1 MDRCAGAAYT
11 QPFVHFTQAP
21 MHRLPATLGIA
32 ISAILTA
39 LPAHAA
45 CDNYPQELA
54 TRVSADQAL
63 RSRLDFSRMNDPD
76 QKKLMQHM
84 GIVDRANT
92 AWLKAL
98 LERCGFPDKD
108 KHGEKVQSNAWLLVQ
123 HADHDVAF
131 QKYTLSL
138 LEKMAAQR
146 GEPVRRSFAYLA
158 DRVAV
163 AEGRPQLYG
172 TQLMAPA
179 EQPCNFDF
187 NTMDDRE
194 KVEARRAA
202 LGLPPLDIYKEIVL
216 ENSNCM
222 PPSASE
228 SGSQPDR
235 H

>member
-1 MDRCAGAAYT
+1 
-11 QPFVHFTQAP
+11 
-21 MHRLPATLGIA
+21 MHRFSATLGIA
-32 ISAILTA
+32 IAALLFHPSAR
-39 LPAHAA
+39 AA
-45 CDNYPQELA
+45 CDDYPQELA

-63 RSRLDFSRMNDPD
+63 RARLDFSRMNDPD

-92 AWLKAL
+92 AWLKAMF
-98 LERCGFPDKD
+98 EQCGFPDKD
-108 KHGEKVQSNAWLLVQ
+108 KHGEKAHGNAWLLVQ

-163 AEGRPQLYG
+163 AERRPQLYG
-172 TQLMAPA
+172 TQLMAPP

-194 KVEARRAA
+194 KVEARRSA

-216 ENSNCM
+216 ENSNCV

-228 SGSQPDR
+228 SGSPPGK

>member
-1 MDRCAGAAYT
+1 
-11 QPFVHFTQAP
+11 
-21 MHRLPATLGIA
+21 MHRLPALLGIA
-32 ISAILTA
+32 LAAILPSLA
-39 LPAHAA
+39 AHAA
-45 CDNYPQELA
+45 CDDYPQELA

-63 RSRLDFSRMNDPD
+63 RERLDFSKLDDPAQ
-76 QKKLMQHM
+76 QKLLQQM

-92 AWLKAL
+92 ARLKVL
-98 LERCGFPDKD
+98 FDRCGFPDKD
-108 KHGEKVQSNAWLLVQ
+108 KHGEKAQGNAWLLVQ

-138 LEKMAAQR
+138 LEAMAARR
-146 GEPVRRSFAYLA
+146 GEPMRPSFAYLA

-187 NTMDDRE
+187 NPMDERG

-202 LGLPPLDIYKEIVL
+202 LGMPPLDIYKEMVL
-216 ENSNCM
+216 EDSNCA
-222 PPSASE
+222 PAKS
-228 SGSQPDR
+228 
-235 H
+235 

>member
-1 MDRCAGAAYT
+1 
-11 QPFVHFTQAP
+11 
-21 MHRLPATLGIA
+21 MHRFPATLGIA
-32 ISAILTA
+32 IAAFLFHPSS
-39 LPAHAA
+39 HAA
-45 CDNYPQELA
+45 CDDHQQELA

-63 RSRLDFSRMNDPD
+63 RARLDFSRMNDPG
-76 QKKLMQHM
+76 QKKLMQQM

-98 LERCGFPDKD
+98 FEQCGFPDKD
-108 KHGEKVQSNAWLLVQ
+108 RHGEKAQDNAWLLVQ

-138 LEKMAAQR
+138 LEKIAAQR

-163 AEGRPQLYG
+163 AEKRPQLYG
-172 TQLMAPA
+172 TQLMAPS

-202 LGLPPLDIYKEIVL
+202 LGLPPLDIYKEMVL
-216 ENSNCM
+216 ENSNCV

-228 SGSQPDR
+228 SGSQPGR

>member
-1 MDRCAGAAYT
+1 
-11 QPFVHFTQAP
+11 

-76 QKKLMQHM
+76 QKKLMQQM

-92 AWLKAL
+92 AWLKAAF
-98 LERCGFPDKD
+98 EQCGFPDKD
-108 KHGEKVQSNAWLLVQ
+108 KHGEKAQGNAWLLVQ
-123 HADHDVAF
+123 HADHDVAL

-146 GEPVRRSFAYLA
+146 GEPVRPSFAYLA

-172 TQLMAPA
+172 TQLMAPS
-179 EQPCNFDF
+179 EEPCNFDF

-194 KVEARRAA
+194 EVEARRSA
-202 LGLPPLDIYKEIVL
+202 LGLPPLDIYKEMVL
-216 ENSNCM
+216 ENSNCA

-228 SGSQPDR
+228 SGSPPDR

>member
-1 MDRCAGAAYT
+1 
-11 QPFVHFTQAP
+11 
-21 MHRLPATLGIA
+21 MHRPSALLGIA
-32 ISAILTA
+32 IAAILSS

-45 CDNYPQELA
+45 CDDYPQELA

-63 RSRLDFSRMNDPD
+63 RGRLDYSRIDDPVQ
-76 QKKLMQHM
+76 QKLLQQMV
-84 GIVDRANT
+84 IVDRANT
-92 AWLKAL
+92 ARLKVL

-108 KHGEKVQSNAWLLVQ
+108 KHGEQAQGNAWLLVQ

-131 QKYTLSL
+131 QKHVLSL
-138 LEKMAAQR
+138 LEDMAARR

-187 NTMDDRE
+187 NLMDERD

-202 LGLPPLDIYKEIVL
+202 LGMPPLDIYKEMVL
-216 ENSNCM
+216 ENSNCA
-222 PPSASE
+222 PPK
-228 SGSQPDR
+228 P
-235 H
+235 

>member
-1 MDRCAGAAYT
+1 
-11 QPFVHFTQAP
+11 
-21 MHRLPATLGIA
+21 MHRLLTTLGIA
-32 ISAILTA
+32 LSATLTA
-39 LPAHAA
+39 LPAHAD

-54 TRVSADQAL
+54 TRASADQAL
-63 RSRLDFSRMNDPD
+63 RNRLDFNRLEDPD
-76 QKKLMQHM
+76 QQKLTQQM

-92 AWLKAL
+92 ARLKVL
-98 LERCGFPDKD
+98 FEQCGFPDRER
-108 KHGEKVQSNAWLLVQ
+108 HGEQAQGDAWLLVQ

-131 QKYTLSL
+131 QKHVLSL

-163 AEGRPQLYG
+163 AEKRPQLYG
-172 TQLMAPA
+172 TQLTAPA
-179 EQPCNFDF
+179 ERPCALEFDP
-187 NTMDDRE
+187 MDDRA
-194 KVEARRAA
+194 KVEERRAA

-216 ENSNCM
+216 ENSNCL

-228 SGSQPDR
+228 SGSPPGR